1 MITGAQVRMARG
13 HLRWSVE
20 DLAEKAGVSP
30 AVVKRIEEVDGTP
43 SIVADDLARVQKA
56 LESAGVAF
64 IAEDGGGP
72 GVRLRKGGPLSDAAA
87 AIPVEELNASNDE

>member
-13 HLRWSVE
+13 HLRWSVD

-30 AVVKRIEEVDGTP
+30 AAVKRMEEVDDTP
-43 SIVADDLARVQKA
+43 SVFADDLAQVQKA
-56 LESAGVAF
+56 LESAGVEF